1 MRRNNNKTPV
11 RMITTGHIEGDMLEQ
26 VYLWLSERTNR
37 VYPQRPH
44 KTYKRRKQPESKV
57 RVFFRAAVK
66 CIQTAP
72 SACLRRL
79 KAWQDK
85 KDAQVPRYLSGVRK
99 DKRNGK

>member
-1 MRRNNNKTPV
+1 MS
-11 RMITTGHIEGDMLEQ
+11 TTGHIEGDMLGQ

-57 RVFFRAAVK
+57 RVFFRAAIK
-66 CIQTAP
+66 SSHTAP
-72 SACLRRL
+72 TACLRSL

-85 KDAQVPRYLSGVRK
+85 KDANVPKYLSGLRRN
-99 DKRNGK
+99 KRNGK